1 MTTGGAV
8 NSNSGRKGV
17 QSSRKR
23 HTFGARWTVVSDYII
38 MQELFMVQIWGQ
50 SVVALGLEFER
61 WQHLVKDHVVV
72 EDQRRVAIAS
82 SQSPAPTPHPP
93 PLLNVFKKNIVFF
106 LSKLDH
112 WGGGGGEQ
120 MTACEKW
127 RRVWNS
133 ETYSPKEDRTQMQ
146 KLVQHFDS
154 MHLRVE

>member
-82 SQSPAPTPHPP
+82 SQSPAPTPHHCWMY
-93 PLLNVFKKNIVFF
+93 FKKILCFF
-106 LSKLDH
+106 SKLDH
-112 WGGGGGEQ
+112 GGGGGGN
-120 MTACEKW
+120 KW
-127 RRVWNS
+127 LLARNDEEFGTVKHTHQKKTGHRCKNWFNILTVCIFVWN
-133 ETYSPKEDRTQMQ
+133 K
-146 KLVQHFDS
+146 
-154 MHLRVE
+154 